1 MNAEYENFLEALN
14 RAPHAT
20 ACAMLER
27 RAGEF
32 GKTVRDVCA
41 DFKAKFGVWL

>member
-1 MNAEYENFLEALN
+1 MSYDDFLTALS

-20 ACAMLER
+20 ACSMMER
-27 RAGEF
+27 LSKSY
-32 GKTVRDVCA
+32 GKTVRECCA

>member
-1 MNAEYENFLEALN
+1 MDYEAFLNTLS

-27 RAGEF
+27 RAVEF
-32 GKTVRDVCA
+32 GKSVRDVSA

>member
-1 MNAEYENFLEALN
+1 MTYDDFLLALS

-20 ACAMLER
+20 ACSMMER
-27 RAGEF
+27 RCGEF
-32 GKTVRDVCA
+32 GKTTRECSA